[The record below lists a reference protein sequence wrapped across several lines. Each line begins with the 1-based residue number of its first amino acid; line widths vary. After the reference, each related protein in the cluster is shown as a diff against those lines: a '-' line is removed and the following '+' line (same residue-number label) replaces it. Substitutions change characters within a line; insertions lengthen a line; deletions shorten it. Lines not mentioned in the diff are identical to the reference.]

1 VPSTSKIKAV
11 SGELVIVSGPA
22 GRVGG
27 VHHDGI
33 AIGTKTAH
41 GIEIARAVPP
51 KFSKA
56 AGIRFFAD
64 IRYRCRMPFG
74 G

>member
-1 VPSTSKIKAV
+1 
-11 SGELVIVSGPA
+11 
-22 GRVGG
+22 VGG

-64 IRYRCRMPFG
+64 ILYRYRMPFG